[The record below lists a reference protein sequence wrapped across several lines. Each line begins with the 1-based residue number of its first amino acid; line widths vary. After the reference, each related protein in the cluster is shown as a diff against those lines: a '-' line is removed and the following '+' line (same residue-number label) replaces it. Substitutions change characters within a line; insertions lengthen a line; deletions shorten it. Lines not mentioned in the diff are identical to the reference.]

1 MPAGVLGTWNLFQ
14 RRSVATQGEEVDWR
28 QEESATTSLEYPANW
43 KLLPVPAD
51 DRCEPARH
59 QCPLREAGC
68 QRGLGC
74 SDLLQEMT
82 LLSVSHFR
90 ASSAVIVAQ
99 PKKSS
104 PLAGARSHAN
114 ATAWLSVRYWHRSTD
129 ISLSLLLRFTGFFG
143 GSKARRVTLSCS
155 PLDLPLLKPFF

>member
-1 MPAGVLGTWNLFQ
+1 M
-14 RRSVATQGEEVDWR
+14 ATQGEEVDWR

-51 DRCEPARH
+51 DRCESARH
-59 QCPLREAGC
+59 QCPLREAGVSVA
-68 QRGLGC
+68 GLFC
-74 SDLLQEMT
+74 SFTGDDT
-82 LLSVSHFR
+82 TSVPHFR

-99 PKKSS
+99 PKKSP